1 MYISKLN
8 IKMHKYLRKE
18 ATENNLKFVEN
29 IFPAHKLNSFPRM
42 SQLGQRFVCVSDY
55 ILQSV

>member
-1 MYISKLN
+1 
-8 IKMHKYLRKE
+8 MHKYLRKE
-18 ATENNLKFVEN
+18 ATENNLKFVES